1 MSYMAFSTLMQDPNA
16 DMAAGKDLAERKYG
30 EQGATRTGVSIALT
44 GQGAGAVTV
53 TSIWDSTDACFE
65 GRAAIMADAEVQAY
79 VTENNQTAVQFGL
92 SRVRNETGNCEGA
105 FAAAAIATATDHSD
119 AAVAEVSEH
128 MERIFLPQGING
140 VRMVQMIAAGE
151 NTGAYVNLF
160 YCDSVDSYFAASA
173 AAWAD
178 AEFVAT
184 SQKIGASIVDRLIS
198 RML

>member
-1 MSYMAFSTLMQDPNA
+1 MSYMAFATLMQDPSA
-16 DMAAGKDLAERKYG
+16 DMAQGKDLAERKYG
-30 EQGATRTGVSIALT
+30 EQGASRTGVSIALT

-53 TSIWDSTDACFE
+53 TSIWESTDACFQ
-65 GRAAIMADAEVQAY
+65 GRAAIMADAGVQAY
-79 VTENNQTAVQFGL
+79 GSANNQVPVQFGL
-92 SRVRNETGNCEGA
+92 SRVRHEVGSCEGA
-105 FAAAAIATATDHSD
+105 FAVAAVATTTDHSD
-119 AAVAEVSEH
+119 EAVAEVSEH

-140 VRMVQMIAAGE
+140 VRVVQMIAAGE

-178 AEFVAT
+178 VGFTGT

-198 RML
+198 KMV

>member
-79 VTENNQTAVQFGL
+79 VCLLYTSPSPRDL
-92 SRVRNETGNCEGA
+92 ST
-105 FAAAAIATATDHSD
+105 
-119 AAVAEVSEH
+119 
-128 MERIFLPQGING
+128 
-140 VRMVQMIAAGE
+140 
-151 NTGAYVNLF
+151 
-160 YCDSVDSYFAASA
+160 
-173 AAWAD
+173 
-178 AEFVAT
+178 
-184 SQKIGASIVDRLIS
+184 S
-198 RML
+198 RMPSSA